1 MLLHVNCLL
10 ISSLDDYYESDFFI
24 LNGMIRLCLVHDNG
38 GNYELNFNIKGNA
51 SVEYY
56 YVTIRFPHSKQV
68 HCILENI
75 TTQMR
80 AMIFTC
86 WLRACSLA
94 HSFQIRN
101 DGNNERYNNRPSF
114 ILGRK
119 LLATK

>member
-10 ISSLDDYYESDFFI
+10 ISSLNDYYESDFFI

-68 HCILENI
+68 
-75 TTQMR
+75 QMLYLGEYHHPN
-80 AMIFTC
+80 ASYDIHLLVEGLF
-86 WLRACSLA
+86 ACT
-94 HSFQIRN
+94 
-101 DGNNERYNNRPSF
+101 F
-114 ILGRK
+114 IPDQK
-119 LLATK
+119 